1 MLLSNCGTELKPRIV
16 SPNPCSL
23 CGISPSKIN
32 YGAQMAKETVPLSLY
47 LKWHL
52 AFVCPEYMF
61 LPHVNDWGPWQGT
74 GPRCVTI
81 QQAASRTGFWSP
93 WDSGLIWLPSKSAEC
108 VPPDLS
114 AHLEDPTVFLW
125 KDQPKLLRVSRACVT
140 HCSTKHILHWIEF
153 PLLYA
158 GTLPCVWAHHW
169 SHKY

>member
-1 MLLSNCGTELKPRIV
+1 MLLSNCGTELKPRIL

-23 CGISPSKIN
+23 CSISPSKIN
-32 YGAQMAKETVPLSLY
+32 HGPQMAKETVPLYCIWNGILPS
-47 LKWHL
+47 
-52 AFVCPEYMF
+52 FVQSACSCHMWMTEDRGRGQVPA
-61 LPHVNDWGPWQGT
+61 
-74 GPRCVTI
+74 VTI

-108 VPPDLS
+108 MPPDLS

-125 KDQPKLLRVSRACVT
+125 KDQPKVLRVSRACVT

-158 GTLPCVWAHHW
+158 GTLPCVWAHHR